1 MEKIVLGEDLPM
13 EDKLLACLFWA
24 VRKTIR
30 EEGCAPLRINKIE
43 TSTETYKPEG
53 RKLLKLSQH
62 ILDNIMDDMGKGRMV
77 SFELSMGGEV
87 LRVYMDGESFAVE
100 SEKTKDLEKEITN
113 KIVEEMKRKRPDFCQ
128 TFIPKII
135 PGG

>member
-1 MEKIVLGEDLPM
+1 MEKIVLREDLPT
-13 EDKLLACLFWA
+13 EDKLLACLFWTA
-24 VRKTIR
+24 RKTIR
-30 EEGCAPLRINKIE
+30 EEGCAPIRINRIE
-43 TSTETYKPEG
+43 TSTQTYKPQG
-53 RKLLKLSQH
+53 RKLLKLSPP
-62 ILDNIMDDMGKGRMV
+62 ILHDILEDMKKDKMV
-77 SFELSMGGEV
+77 SFELSMGEEV
-87 LRVYMDGESFAVE
+87 LRVYMGDKSFAVE

>member
-1 MEKIVLGEDLPM
+1 M
-13 EDKLLACLFWA
+13 
-24 VRKTIR
+24 
-30 EEGCAPLRINKIE
+30 
-43 TSTETYKPEG
+43 
-53 RKLLKLSQH
+53 KLSQH